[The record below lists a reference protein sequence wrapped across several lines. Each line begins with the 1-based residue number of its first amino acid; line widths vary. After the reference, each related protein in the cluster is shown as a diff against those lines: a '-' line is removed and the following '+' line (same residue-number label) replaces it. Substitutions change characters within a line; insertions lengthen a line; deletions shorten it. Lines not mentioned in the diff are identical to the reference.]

1 MTEVREI
8 KKSEIQAEVESLG
21 WDFIAAR
28 PISYQPADWY
38 LHIVLAARPNRT
50 EYVTWI
56 FNASLG
62 GLHGGRYTPSLEQA
76 ENDYSSR

>member
-1 MTEVREI
+1 MEQQEI
-8 KKSEIQAEVESLG
+8 KKSDIQAEVESIG
-21 WDFIAAR
+21 WELLAAR
-28 PISYQPADWY
+28 PISYNPGDWY

-62 GLHGGRYTPSLEQA
+62 GLHGGRYTISLEQA
-76 ENDYSSR
+76 ERDYAYR